1 MRQLSI
7 ENKLWPFMHLGGK
20 KQAET
25 PKYKR
30 KKETEAEVLAL
41 FPTML
46 PGSLWECT
54 EEELPV
60 QDLLQITPSQLDSL
74 SALNSAPQA
83 DFKPGNPG

>member
-1 MRQLSI
+1 
-7 ENKLWPFMHLGGK
+7 MHLGGK

-60 QDLLQITPSQLDSL
+60 QDLLQIDHMGINITPLVVNSSQ
-74 SALNSAPQA
+74 
-83 DFKPGNPG
+83 K